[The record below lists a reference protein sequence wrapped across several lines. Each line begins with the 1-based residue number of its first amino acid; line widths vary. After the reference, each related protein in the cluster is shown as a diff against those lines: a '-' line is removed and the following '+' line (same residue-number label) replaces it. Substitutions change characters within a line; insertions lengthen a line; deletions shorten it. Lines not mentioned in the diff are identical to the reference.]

1 MISYWITIKS
11 GIHIYLFDNRDA
23 NMQAIEA
30 SCPNSWYIPQENH
43 AQQVHTVIL
52 ITRLFFNA
60 KLFLHFLKKF
70 VHYRLK
76 STFLKSCISLSLC
89 RSNCFF
95 FIHIPCFLNGL
106 SSKGANKCIVDSC
119 DMLNI
124 SVWVVKARAQVDLS
138 LKQ

>member
-1 MISYWITIKS
+1 M
-11 GIHIYLFDNRDA
+11 L
-23 NMQAIEA
+23 AIEA
-30 SCPNSWYIPQENH
+30 SWPQFMIHTTRKSCTTSAHSNSNYKAVCQRKSFP
-43 AQQVHTVIL
+43 T
-52 ITRLFFNA
+52 
-60 KLFLHFLKKF
+60 FLKKF